1 MKGVDFKM
9 ENWLFL
15 VGILAIAVWGKN
27 QSLVIA
33 TSIVLILMLIP
44 NSQKILQLVEKQGIN
59 WGVTIISIA
68 ILIPIATGRI
78 GFQDLINAFK
88 SPIGWIAVFCG
99 ILVSILSAR
108 GVGFLAVSP
117 EVTVALVFGTIL
129 GVVFLKGIAA
139 GPIIA
144 SGIAYCILQ
153 LINIKI

>member
-1 MKGVDFKM
+1 M
-9 ENWLFL
+9 ESWLFL
-15 VGILAIAVWGKN
+15 IGILLIAIWGKN
-27 QSLVIA
+27 QSLIFA
-33 TSIVLILMLIP
+33 TVAVLVLKGIP
-44 NSQKILQLVEKQGIN
+44 NSEKILQVVEKQGIN

-68 ILIPIATGRI
+68 ILMPIATGRI
-78 GFQDLINAFK
+78 SFQDLLNAFK
-88 SPIGWIAVFCG
+88 SPVGWIAVLCG

-144 SGIAYCILQ
+144 SGIAFCIIQ
-153 LINIKI
+153 LLNIKI